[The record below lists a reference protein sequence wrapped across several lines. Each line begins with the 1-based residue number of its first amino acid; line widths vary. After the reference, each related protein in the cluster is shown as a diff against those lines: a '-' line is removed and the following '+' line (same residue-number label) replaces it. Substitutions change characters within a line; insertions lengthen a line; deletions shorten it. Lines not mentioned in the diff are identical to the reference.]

1 MRALIYSTIVTVWLV
16 ASYLAN
22 LNDFFLPDAIGL
34 LTAIFTTALIP
45 DTLQHIGITFGRVL
59 LGSIIAVLFGLPI
72 GLWMSKSDPVREVL
86 EPIFDFMRGIPVA
99 MLFPLFIVFVG
110 FGELSRALIVVTLSL
125 PIMVLSVMVAARPN
139 ADNSERLAY
148 FRLRGNALSRKTKVR
163 IMLWEAFSGVVTGL
177 RIALSLGLVVVIV
190 TEMFFVASSG
200 IGWVA
205 YKAYE
210 SFAIDE
216 LYFYIL
222 VAGLISIALNRA
234 ISKVDI
240 GG

>member
-1 MRALIYSTIVTVWLV
+1 MRTLIYSIIALAWLV
-16 ASYLAN
+16 ASYFAN

-34 LTAIFTTALIP
+34 LAAIFTTSLIP
-45 DTLQHIGITFGRVL
+45 DTLGHIGITFGRVL
-59 LGSIIAVLFGLPI
+59 LGSMIAVLVGLPL
-72 GLWMSKSDPVREVL
+72 GLWMAKSDPVRELL

-125 PIMVLSVMVAARPN
+125 PIIIISVMVASRPN
-139 ADNSERLAY
+139 SDNEERLAY
-148 FRLRGNALSRKTKVR
+148 FRLRQQLLSRKTKVR
-163 IMLWEAFSGVVTGL
+163 MMLWEALPGVITGL

-200 IGWVA
+200 IGWLA
-205 YKAYE
+205 YRAYE
-210 SFAIDE
+210 GFQIDA

-222 VAGLISIALNRA
+222 IAGLISIAVNIVINR
-234 ISKVDI
+234 IRI
-240 GG
+240 